1 MKTLMLHTIT
11 TIAALNILSAC
22 TQSDSGTK
30 SNSIANPQSKVESES
45 AGIIGTFEG
54 VSAVCEDGSEAKKDN
69 ESIQRTT
76 ITFGAD
82 GVFKSAVQVRDQ
94 FSLETKGSYSISGD
108 RLVLTTESQEYEGNL
123 GFTSEKTEAGFKI
136 DGKELTL
143 TVIPN
148 EESSCPPDKAL
159 IIKYQRQESPQETV
173 PNVDPTPTPAA

>member
-11 TIAALNILSAC
+11 TMAALNILSAC
-22 TQSDSGTK
+22 TQSDSGPK
-30 SNSIANPQSKVESES
+30 SNSITNPQTKVETES
-45 AGIIGTFEG
+45 AGIVGIYEG

-82 GVFKSAVQVRDQ
+82 GVFKSEVQIRDQ
-94 FSLETKGSYSISGD
+94 FALETKGSYTVTDD
-108 RLVLTTESQEYEGNL
+108 RLILTVESQEYEGNV
-123 GFTSEKTEAGFKI
+123 GFTNEKTEAGFKI
-136 DGKELTL
+136 NGKELTL
-143 TVIPN
+143 TLIPH

-173 PNVDPTPTPAA
+173 PNVDPKNWSL